1 MRLRCGF
8 EPLWDR
14 LLYIRYLS
22 LVRPAVPYHMDPN
35 WLRSAIYCGLN
46 QSQEVIF
53 TTDQQPVFPVSV
65 DGKCILYYLFYRNRL
80 ISISV

>member
-14 LLYIRYLS
+14 LVYIRYLS
-22 LVRPAVPYHMDPN
+22 LVRPAVTYHMDPN

-46 QSQEVIF
+46 ESQQVIF
-53 TTDQQPVFPVSV
+53 TTDQQPVFPVNI
-65 DGKCILYYLFYRNRL
+65 DGKHIEKIPL
-80 ISISV
+80 IYCL